1 MFIINVNRLIKILYK
16 LIFIYNYLKKVLQ
29 NQKKLFIFVQRIWI
43 MKRVSAGLI
52 SVFGLFLLSCSTLDS
67 DSVEVSPKALKL
79 NFDISVLRDGVKISE
94 DNGAVTKSAGDS
106 SASVSN
112 MLATMDVS
120 IPFALIGIETQ
131 SRTLL
136 IDNILVSSGNSG
148 KYETI
153 LDGGLLEIQDP
164 LLFSAYYPRVSSIS
178 YENSHQSYSIPYE
191 LSETEAGPLV
201 SKTVER
207 SFNLLNTLPL
217 EFCHI
222 TNDIGFRICDVT
234 SIPQLQGLIH
244 LRKLVATHVAS
255 AGVYVNDILLNNGI
269 WNYQGY
275 YRDVTVF
282 EGDALVGV
290 GNEGKRYVGKDA
302 LVDSKEAS
310 HRFYAV
316 PDQIEMGVQYVE
328 VHFDVDGFSIGGE
341 EYLPMKDQVL
351 KYMIYGLLPGNTM
364 IPGKQ
369 YTFHIGM
376 DLSSLYHPIDFS
388 ASVSGWETKIYESNQ
403 DF

>member
-1 MFIINVNRLIKILYK
+1 
-16 LIFIYNYLKKVLQ
+16 
-29 NQKKLFIFVQRIWI
+29 
-43 MKRVSAGLI
+43 MKHIAPCSFL
-52 SVFGLFLLSCSTLDS
+52 VFGLLAFSCSSLHNEA
-67 DSVEVSPKALKL
+67 VEESPRTLKL
-79 NFDISVLRDGVKISE
+79 SFDISVLRDGVKL
-94 DNGAVTKSAGDS
+94 DDDTATTRAAADS
-106 SASVSN
+106 SASVAN
-112 MLATMDVS
+112 MLATMDVTK
-120 IPFALIGIETQ
+120 PFALIGIEPQ
-131 SRTLL
+131 SRSLV
-136 IDNILVSSGNSG
+136 IDNILVSSGNNG
-148 KYETI
+148 KYETF

-164 LLFSAYYPRVSSIS
+164 LLFSAYYPRVNTIS
-178 YENSHQSYSIPYE
+178 YENSRESYSIPYE
-191 LSETEAGPLV
+191 LTETEAGPLV

-255 AGVYVNDILLNNGI
+255 AGVYVNDIILSRGN
-269 WNYQGY
+269 WNYQGF

-290 GNEGKRYVGKDA
+290 GNEGKKYVGKDA
-302 LVDSKEAS
+302 LVDTKEAS

-328 VHFDVDGFSIGGE
+328 VHFDVDGFSIEGE
-341 EYLPMKDQVL
+341 KYAPMQDQVL

-364 IPGKQ
+364 SPGKQ
-369 YTFHIGM
+369 YTFHIGL
-376 DLSSLYHPIDFS
+376 DLSSIYHPIEFS

>member
-1 MFIINVNRLIKILYK
+1 M
-16 LIFIYNYLKKVLQ
+16 Q
-29 NQKKLFIFVQRIWI
+29 NQIKLFIFVQRINN
-43 MKRVSAGLI
+43 MRRFTPLFFLA
-52 SVFGLFLLSCSTLDS
+52 FGLSFLSCSTLDS
-67 DSVEVSPKALKL
+67 DTVELAPRALKL
-79 NFDISVLRDGVKISE
+79 GFDISVLRDGVKLE
-94 DNGAVTKSAGDS
+94 DNNAVTRAAGNS
-106 SASVSN
+106 SASVST

-120 IPFALIGIETQ
+120 RPFALIGLEPQ
-131 SRTLL
+131 SQSLVL
-136 IDNILVSSGNSG
+136 DNILVSSDNSG
-148 KYETI
+148 KYEAF
-153 LDGGLLEIQDP
+153 LEGGLLEIQDP
-164 LLFSAYYPRVSSIS
+164 LLFSAYYPRVNTIS
-178 YENSHQSYSIPYE
+178 YENSHQAYSIPYE
-191 LSETEAGPLV
+191 LTETEAGPLV

-207 SFNLLNTLPL
+207 SFKLLNTLPL

-222 TNDIGFRICDVT
+222 TNDIGFCICDVT

-255 AGVYVNDILLNNGI
+255 AGVYVNDILLSRGL

-282 EGDALVGV
+282 EGDAPVGV
-290 GNEGKRYVGKDA
+290 GNEGKLYVGKDD
-302 LVDSKEAS
+302 LVAAKDAS

-328 VHFDVDGFSIGGE
+328 VHFDVDGFSISGE
-341 EYLPMKDQVL
+341 EYAPMKDQVL

-369 YTFHIGM
+369 YTFHIGL

>member
-1 MFIINVNRLIKILYK
+1 M
-16 LIFIYNYLKKVLQ
+16 
-29 NQKKLFIFVQRIWI
+29 FIFVQRISY
-43 MKRVSAGLI
+43 MKRFYAGLF
-52 SVFGLFLLSCSTLDS
+52 SVFGLLVLSCSTLDN
-67 DSVEVSPKALKL
+67 DALEVSQRALKL
-79 NFDISVLRDGVKISE
+79 DFDISVLRDGVKLE
-94 DNGAVTKSAGDS
+94 DENGASTKASGDS
-106 SASVSN
+106 ETSVSN

-131 SRTLL
+131 SHDLI
-136 IDNILVSSGNSG
+136 IDNILVSSGSNG
-148 KYETI
+148 KYQTI

-164 LLFSAYYPRVSSIS
+164 LLFSAYYPHVSNVL
-178 YENSHQSYSIPYE
+178 YENSNESYSIPYE
-191 LSETEAGPLV
+191 LSDTEAGPLV

-217 EFCHI
+217 EFSHI
-222 TNDIGFRICDVT
+222 TNDIGFCICDVT

-255 AGVYVNDILLNNGI
+255 AGVYVNDILLSKGI

-282 EGDALVGV
+282 EGDAPVGV
-290 GNEGKRYVGKDA
+290 GREGKQYVGKDA
-302 LVDSKEAS
+302 LVNSKESS

-328 VHFDVDGFSIGGE
+328 VHFDVDGFSIGSE

-369 YTFHIGM
+369 YTFHIGL

-388 ASVSGWETKIYESNQ
+388 ASVSGWETKIYESNK